1 MKRSLTNYAT
11 ILRFAKVTHS
21 DMSPNKFQRLD
32 YWSCFLLLKLVT
44 KSNKSRLTFLSWL
57 REALGKSVCLVFQFR
72 KKKIMLAPFTW
83 KVWIERNFWT
93 LLFCIT
99 EICVKLIRS
108 ICLSKSKTKKKTVSK
123 PTLFGSLWLYL
134 KFFEVLHVIVNWKTK
149 LIGQNQTKKMH
160 TAIMILQ

>member
-93 LLFCIT
+93 LFFYIT
-99 EICVKLIRS
+99 EIYVKLIRS
-108 ICLSKSKTKKKTVSK
+108 ICLSKSKTKKTVSK

>member
-99 EICVKLIRS
+99 GNMWNWSDPSVSQSQKQKKNGFKTNTFW
-108 ICLSKSKTKKKTVSK
+108 LSLAVSQI
-123 PTLFGSLWLYL
+123 LWSATC
-134 KFFEVLHVIVNWKTK
+134 NR
-149 LIGQNQTKKMH
+149 
-160 TAIMILQ
+160 